1 MANYFPA
8 FAGLLSGANPDEE
21 TPFGVPASDV
31 RMAQAGLLGNIGA
44 TLLAAGQRI
53 SPADRARLLA
63 QIGPQTAQFSTD
75 IYNAAQRR
83 YQQGMLQ
90 EAQRKQ
96 ALAEQQAAAEEDRR
110 AAEAERKAGEPA
122 RIAGA
127 FDLATAMG
135 TPTYRATEYG
145 EGGAPTQWAEVAPA
159 SSPQQ
164 QLAVLLRAGVPSAAA
179 VEFLKAG
186 APPEKK
192 EPAISDSEARS
203 IIAQGMR
210 DPSLA
215 SDPRYHQ
222 AFDALYG
229 TKLQT
234 IRDELGN
241 VSLYPMTPPVPQ
253 GVPRP
258 TFENLPGQTPQATAA
273 QTLTEQAQSPQP
285 QQTPRIVEAPVTQ
298 EQRGRADSISTIG
311 TSIAAL
317 ASELNSLSGVQG
329 VLPGE
334 AKTKIQSGVNAIRLQ
349 LKEAYKLGALSGSDY
364 DALDALLK
372 DPTTFGSVIMGGPAS
387 ARARALTQLQE
398 ILNQISSSAARLPQ
412 SVRPELPTLQS
423 PEQSKALN
431 NYYNAINQ

>member
-1 MANYFPA
+1 MKFRFGAGLAAFL
-8 FAGLLSGANPDEE
+8 FAGV
-21 TPFGVPASDV
+21 T
-31 RMAQAGLLGNIGA
+31 
-44 TLLAAGQRI
+44 AAVAHHSVQ
-53 SPADRARLLA
+53 
-63 QIGPQTAQFSTD
+63 AQFDLSKPVTVTGTVTKVEWTNPHARFYVDAKDKAGKTVGCGDKVPPEYQDNAQQELNKRGMTVKQTD
-75 IYNAAQRR
+75 AALTP
-83 YQQGMLQ
+83 QQLQ
-90 EAQRKQ
+90 AQ
-96 ALAEQQAAAEEDRR
+96 

-387 ARARALTQLQE
+387 ARARALTP
-398 ILNQISSSAARLPQ
+398 ARRRARHTRRHAPRGTPAR
-412 SVRPELPTLQS
+412 RPRGRC
-423 PEQSKALN
+423 A
-431 NYYNAINQ
+431 